1 MREKKSAA
9 SSRAESFLSARADF
23 TASIVQFVDICVV
36 AYTVGHDISCPYPF
50 ASVHSARNGPLQKA
64 GPTTKNKIAQQ
75 AAPLQIQE
83 RPPAGCR
90 RYKMFDLSAR
100 SLSGRGK
107 RVARDRARVSGR
119 RRRRCCGRGYL
130 RGEWRRRF
138 DRR

>member
-36 AYTVGHDISCPYPF
+36 AYTVGHDISCPYAF

-75 AAPLQIQE
+75 AGCATTNSRTAAGRMPALQNV
-83 RPPAGCR
+83 RPQRSTTFGTRKKGGSGSGACFR
-90 RYKMFDLSAR
+90 TSAATVLR
-100 SLSGRGK
+100 TWISSR
-107 RVARDRARVSGR
+107 RVASAV
-119 RRRRCCGRGYL
+119 
-130 RGEWRRRF
+130 
-138 DRR
+138 